1 MNPDQTLLQT
11 VIWTPVTV
19 AEDGTVTPAGAPI
32 TVSQRVLY
40 RAYAE
45 AAVRVG
51 LQEIRAQRMGARVVA
66 PRARGQVRD
75 AVNAEA
81 QVVVQADARMQA
93 AEAGLTEFEAAL
105 AGIE

>member
-51 LQEIRAQRMGARVVA
+51 LQEIRAQ
-66 PRARGQVRD
+66 VRD